1 MEVESEKRN
10 KRVKRKKG
18 EEENGGGEEGGQRRG
33 KGEGIGGGKNT
44 RSECQQCCQVYGY
57 IRILRIFKA
66 FLDYGGISPCAAV
79 STDFSSHA
87 RAWFF

>member
-1 MEVESEKRN
+1 MVSSSKFDEKSTAS
-10 KRVKRKKG
+10 VKKG
-18 EEENGGGEEGGQRRG
+18 ELTTKVPFKFFGCH
-33 KGEGIGGGKNT
+33 IHI
-44 RSECQQCCQVYGY
+44 QCCQVYGY

-87 RAWFF
+87 RALLF